1 MSSDDPRAFF
11 AEHGWRVVRGARRA
25 TPRGRSSPSTAGGS
39 SAVPL
44 PREREAAA
52 DAIGAPRRTFRPTTR
67 AISSTPRFRSRI
79 ARRNEPDRG
88 LPDFPE
94 S

>member
-1 MSSDDPRAFF
+1 
-11 AEHGWRVVRGARRA
+11 
-25 TPRGRSSPSTAGGS
+25 
-39 SAVPL
+39 VPL